1 MNKWYFSKDNT
12 ITEPMDFE
20 SAKKYVAANLDAYGW
35 QQSYTQW
42 LPVHCISDFA
52 DIIPPVKPLAVVPQG
67 VIDEFNNK
75 SQKIIENVTK
85 VNTDISNGEKLLQV
99 FAQEI
104 DTYKNMTLKL
114 SPEVQ
119 ANINGIEQHYLSLQ
133 QQLKEIKQTTHTT
146 ANEVSQVVTN
156 FNLKITDKSVAP
168 LTSELQKNIAK
179 QITKSDVKAQ
189 PVIEDEIDKAIRE
202 KLKISPPDLTRRP
215 STEVKSSEPAKEA
228 STEAKSAEPA
238 KDIPTEAKSAEP
250 TKEILTEE
258 KSPESAETV
267 SSDEK
272 IVNIRPPRPAGAKV
286 ISTRSNKPGPGAG
299 AHYINTNNEK
309 STKEE
314 NLANDTAEKSD
325 KAIKDAEVVAKKPNT
340 VKIIGGIPVI
350 SLDET
355 AESEPGTKTAEQ
367 ASAQQN
373 ANIEAEKIK
382 GKIGAGV
389 KNIFSSMFGSEPPPP
404 PISSALKDLVNKKEE
419 ESVITEEIEDYD
431 QPLKQKRRRRR

>member
-20 SAKKYVAANLDAYGW
+20 SAKKYVAANLDSYGW
-35 QQSYTQW
+35 QPSFTQW

-52 DIIPPVKPLAVVPQG
+52 DIMPPVKPLAVVPQG
-67 VIDEFNNK
+67 VVDEFNNK
-75 SQKIIENVTK
+75 SQKIIENITK
-85 VNTDISNGEKLLQV
+85 VNADILNGEKLLQV

-119 ANINGIEQHYLSLQ
+119 ANINGIEQHYIALQ
-133 QQLKEIKQTTHTT
+133 QQLKDIKQTTHTT
-146 ANEVSQVVTN
+146 ANEVSQVVTD

-168 LTSELQKNIAK
+168 LTSELQKSIAK
-179 QITKSDVKAQ
+179 QISQSDVKAQ

-202 KLKISPPDLTRRP
+202 KLKISPPDLTKRP
-215 STEVKSSEPAKEA
+215 SAEVKSSEPAKK
-228 STEAKSAEPA
+228 TPIEAKSSEPA
-238 KDIPTEAKSAEP
+238 KETSNEAKS
-250 TKEILTEE
+250 
-258 KSPESAETV
+258 SESSETV
-267 SSDEK
+267 SSDDK

-286 ISTRSNKPGPGAG
+286 ISTRSNRPGPGAG

-309 STKEE
+309 STKED
-314 NLANDTAEKSD
+314 NVAKDTTEKSD
-325 KAIKDAEVVAKKPNT
+325 KAIKDAEVVAKNPST
-340 VKIIGGIPVI
+340 VKVIGGIPVI

-355 AESEPGTKTAEQ
+355 TKTEPGKKTAELT
-367 ASAQQN
+367 SAQQK
-373 ANIEAEKIK
+373 EHKETEKMK

-389 KNIFSSMFGSEPPPP
+389 KNIFSSMFGSEPTPP
-404 PISSALKDLVNKKEE
+404 PISSALKDLVNKEE
-419 ESVITEEIEDYD
+419 EKSVIIEEIEEVEDYD

>member
-20 SAKKYVAANLDAYGW
+20 SAKKYVAANLDSYGW

-42 LPVHCISDFA
+42 LPVQCISDFA
-52 DIIPPVKPLAVVPQG
+52 NIIPPVKPLAMVPQD
-67 VIDEFNNK
+67 VVDEFNNK
-75 SQKIIENVTK
+75 SKKIIENITK
-85 VNTDISNGEKLLQV
+85 VNADISNGEKLLQV

-104 DTYKNMTLKL
+104 DSYKNMTMKL

-133 QQLKEIKQTTHTT
+133 QQLKDIRQTTHTT
-146 ANEVSQVVTN
+146 ANEVNQVVTN

-168 LTSELQKNIAK
+168 LTSELQKSIAK
-179 QITKSDVKAQ
+179 QITKSDIKTQ

-202 KLKISPPDLTRRP
+202 KLKISPPDLTKRP
-215 STEVKSSEPAKEA
+215 SPEARSPEPAKETPTETKSSEP
-228 STEAKSAEPA
+228 T
-238 KDIPTEAKSAEP
+238 
-250 TKEILTEE
+250 
-258 KSPESAETV
+258 ETV
-267 SSDEK
+267 SSDDK

-299 AHYINTNNEK
+299 AHYINTENEK
-309 STKEE
+309 SVKEESSTKE
-314 NLANDTAEKSD
+314 TVEKSD
-325 KAIKDAEVVAKKPNT
+325 KATKDVVESKTPGT
-340 VKIIGGIPVI
+340 VKIIAGIPVI

-355 AESEPGTKTAEQ
+355 GEVKQGTKTAEL
-367 ASAQQN
+367 ASQQN
-373 ANIEAEKIK
+373 AQIEAEKIK

-389 KNIFSSMFGSEPPPP
+389 KNIFSSMFGSEPTPP

-419 ESVITEEIEDYD
+419 ESVIIGEIEEIEDFD
-431 QPLKQKRRRRR
+431 QPIKQKRRRRR